1 MPLVFVSGPGS
12 AARNSIGMVL
22 VTGMVIGTLFTLLVV
37 PVFYGLIAAERA
49 TVPSVAHA
57 GQRTLPLT
65 GIEELAHA

>member
-1 MPLVFVSGPGS
+1 
-12 AARNSIGMVL
+12 
-22 VTGMVIGTLFTLLVV
+22 MVIGTLLTLLVV

-49 TVPSVAHA
+49 TVPATAST

>member
-1 MPLVFVSGPGS
+1 
-12 AARNSIGMVL
+12 MVL
-22 VTGMVIGTLFTLLVV
+22 VTGMVIGTLFTLVVV

-49 TVPSVAHA
+49 TVPAVAHA